1 MCDRSQI
8 KRLWGLALA
17 AFLFLPFFSAQAQD
31 TDRPVILAV
40 GESTTAGFGVPRDK
54 SWPAQ
59 LQALLDAEGLQYRV
73 VNHGRS
79 GSTTAMALGIL
90 GNGMALQPKF
100 VVIALGGNDRSMRL
114 SREQTKENLRR
125 MVSLYVRAGA
135 TVFLA
140 DRGANT
146 DGASDASS
154 SSLYA
159 ELANEEG
166 AVLIPSLREGLAG
179 DASLLLADMS
189 HPNAEGYAIIAA
201 RMQALLTP
209 YLGADA
215 AAP

>member
-1 MCDRSQI
+1 LLGCV
-8 KRLWGLALA
+8 LAVL
-17 AFLFLPFFSAQAQD
+17 LFLPAAGARAQD
-31 TDRPVILAV
+31 ETAPVILAV

-59 LQALLDAEGLQYRV
+59 LQARLDAAGQHYRV

-79 GSTTAMALGIL
+79 GSTTTMALGIL
-90 GNGMALQPKF
+90 GNGMALQPKL

-114 SREQTKENLRR
+114 SPAQTKENLRK

-140 DRGANT
+140 ERGAGT
-146 DGASDASS
+146 DGADAETN
-154 SSLYA
+154 SLYA
-159 ELANEEG
+159 ELAAEEG

-189 HPNAEGYAIIAA
+189 HPNADGYAIIAA